1 MRRALLH
8 GALPGAVTCGG
19 CRGDCFPGPG
29 GAHSHPV
36 SALGPQASS
45 STLAMVSGTA
55 RRRPWPPT
63 QQGLLTVTWTIASD
77 AQPCPQGPGSTSLPL
92 RMHGTRPHPESTVP
106 RRGGPLG
113 PSPGSSQLGPRG
125 RGCPPASEPLS
136 EQDSSPSPRR
146 PGAPAA
152 AALGRMEVTS
162 SHHLSGPASL
172 PGTVLDT
179 PVPASPP
186 SPEQPPQMP
195 AEHRDTVCP
204 QLCRPQPE
212 ESGVV
217 YLGRKTRRSPSPA
230 SAELPPEGPED
241 CDPPHLLPG
250 RGSGP
255 PRTLHTRATG
265 PGSARGQGGGHS
277 TRTSCGHQPS
287 RPRAGSCCSALAES

>member
-1 MRRALLH
+1 MSRALLH
-8 GALPGAVTCGG
+8 GGPAWGRQLRRPPGRAACRG
-19 CRGDCFPGPG
+19 CCGDCFPGPD

-77 AQPCPQGPGSTSLPL
+77 AQPCPQGPGSTSLTL
-92 RMHGTRPHPESTVP
+92 RMHGTRPQPESTVP
-106 RRGGPLG
+106 RRGGPRPACPAQAGLLG

-125 RGCPPASEPLS
+125 QGCPPASEPLS

-179 PVPASPP
+179 PVSASPP

-195 AEHRDTVCP
+195 AEHRDTVCA

-212 ESGVV
+212 DRV
-217 YLGRKTRRSPSPA
+217 YLGRKTRRSPFPA
-230 SAELPPEGPED
+230 SAELPPEGP
-241 CDPPHLLPG
+241 
-250 RGSGP
+250 
-255 PRTLHTRATG
+255 
-265 PGSARGQGGGHS
+265 
-277 TRTSCGHQPS
+277 
-287 RPRAGSCCSALAES
+287 